1 MSSDLDAGW
10 EAAGVTWRTDEHQNT
25 MLQLA
30 RRVRI
35 QSDQLQLI
43 LAGEVVLTLLMLGAS
58 GAVIMR
64 QGGAGALR
72 VGAMVL
78 LYTAAIWAFTLW
90 NRRGVWAPYGETTLD
105 FLALLRV
112 RAQRRIQSAWF
123 SQIVICLAMVVMA
136 REIAA
141 AWREGEVRSVDWVWI
156 GLSAYS
162 VAVIVWG
169 VWTWRRARREIRD
182 LDALEQG
189 LSSSE
194 AARRVAE

>member
-1 MSSDLDAGW
+1 MSTDLDSAW
-10 EAAGVTWRTDEHQNT
+10 VAAGITWRTDEHQAP

-35 QSDQLQLI
+35 QSESSQLI
-43 LAGEVVLTLLMLGAS
+43 LAGEIVLTLLMLGAS
-58 GAVIMR
+58 GAALMR

-78 LYTAAIWAFTLW
+78 LYTAAIRAFTLW

-105 FLALLRV
+105 FVTLLRI
-112 RAQRRIQSAWF
+112 RAQRRIRSAWF
-123 SQIVICLAMVVMA
+123 SQIVICVAMLLMA

-141 AWREGEVRSVDWVWI
+141 AWRVGEVRAVNWVWI

-162 VAVIVWG
+162 VAVIVRG
-169 VWTWRRARREIRD
+169 VWTWRRARREIRE
-182 LDALEQG
+182 LDALTQE
-189 LSSSE
+189 LASSE
-194 AARRVAE
+194 GARRVAE